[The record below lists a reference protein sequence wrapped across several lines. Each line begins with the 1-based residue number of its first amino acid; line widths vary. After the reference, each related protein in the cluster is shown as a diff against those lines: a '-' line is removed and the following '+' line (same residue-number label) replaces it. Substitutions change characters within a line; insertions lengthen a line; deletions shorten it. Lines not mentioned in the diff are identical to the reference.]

1 METKGTLLPARST
14 FPSVAPLP
22 FQGVPPAH
30 LYRPIS
36 LVQDPARVYSAAA
49 TCSPRAPAVVPR
61 PFPSPASVRL
71 QAFSA
76 GGAWQF
82 HAVGKLPFPEAFLTP
97 FLRLHHSLPRA
108 STAVRQVVSHP
119 SLRYSVSGNNGG
131 YRNSLSQD
139 TVACAGTAPAD
150 PAGRV
155 PSGPP
160 SPP

>member
-61 PFPSPASVRL
+61 PFHRPPPCVCRRSRP
-71 QAFSA
+71 
-76 GGAWQF
+76 GAPGSFMQ
-82 HAVGKLPFPEAFLTP
+82 
-97 FLRLHHSLPRA
+97 
-108 STAVRQVVSHP
+108 
-119 SLRYSVSGNNGG
+119 
-131 YRNSLSQD
+131 
-139 TVACAGTAPAD
+139 
-150 PAGRV
+150 
-155 PSGPP
+155 
-160 SPP
+160 